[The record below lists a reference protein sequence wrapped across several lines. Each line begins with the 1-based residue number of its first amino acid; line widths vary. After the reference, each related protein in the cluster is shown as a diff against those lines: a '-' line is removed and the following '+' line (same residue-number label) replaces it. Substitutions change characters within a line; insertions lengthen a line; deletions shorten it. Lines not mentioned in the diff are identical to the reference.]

1 MVYHSYFT
9 IAVPAIVAFVVT
21 VAGTLFLMSY
31 MKDAGVTAIDH
42 NKKGK
47 PILASGG
54 GVAVS
59 LGFTVGILTYVFGG
73 SFSFYS
79 PASSLP
85 YLFATVIAVFL
96 ISFVGFIDDIN
107 VQRKLVKTTDMMDT
121 RKGLKQWQKP
131 LLTLIGAI
139 PLMAVNAGVATVN
152 IPLLGAVNFGLFYP
166 LIIIPLAVIFT
177 SNAFNLLGGFDG
189 IATGTG
195 LIAAGGL
202 LLYSLIWGTYI
213 GSIISGVLFATLL
226 AFFFFNMYP
235 ARIIPGDSYTYAV
248 GTGLLTVMVLGSAEA
263 FGFIVFFPW
272 LIEFFLHLRK
282 KFHTTDL
289 GKLNKDGTFSAPYG
303 KKIYSWTHV
312 IMNLRPMKEWQVSAA
327 MWAVEI
333 GFVALAFAM
342 KALRL
347 V

>member
-131 LLTLIGAI
+131 LLTLIGA
-139 PLMAVNAGVATVN
+139 
-152 IPLLGAVNFGLFYP
+152 
-166 LIIIPLAVIFT
+166 
-177 SNAFNLLGGFDG
+177 
-189 IATGTG
+189 
-195 LIAAGGL
+195 
-202 LLYSLIWGTYI
+202 
-213 GSIISGVLFATLL
+213 
-226 AFFFFNMYP
+226 
-235 ARIIPGDSYTYAV
+235 
-248 GTGLLTVMVLGSAEA
+248 
-263 FGFIVFFPW
+263 
-272 LIEFFLHLRK
+272 
-282 KFHTTDL
+282 
-289 GKLNKDGTFSAPYG
+289 
-303 KKIYSWTHV
+303 
-312 IMNLRPMKEWQVSAA
+312 
-327 MWAVEI
+327 
-333 GFVALAFAM
+333 
-342 KALRL
+342 
-347 V
+347 